1 MTAPAALDEFAF
13 LTDDARDQHAAVPT
27 VRRESLALDDAHSL
41 SALVFGDALPRA
53 VFVHGAGLNAHTWDR
68 TIIDLAAPAL
78 AIDLPGHGDS
88 SWRDD
93 ADYSPERNA
102 DAIIRAIE
110 AWAEAP
116 VALVGHS
123 LGGLTAIHVAARRP
137 DLVSHLTLVD
147 ILPGVGGS
155 GRSALAPFYEKLEF
169 ASVDDVL
176 DHAVSFGLGGE
187 REKARRSVIL
197 NTRTRD
203 DGVVE
208 WKHHMAR
215 VFSNS
220 APDHS
225 PVEIDDDRDARALA
239 SIEAPVTLIAGSHG
253 FLSPEQIDGFA
264 AARPENEAIVLDAPH
279 NVQETRHLDLAL
291 SVRASLPGR
300 N

>member
-1 MTAPAALDEFAF
+1 MTAHAALDEFAF
-13 LTDDARDQHAAVPT
+13 LSHDARDQGADVPRA
-27 VRRESLALDDAHSL
+27 RREHLALDDGRAI
-41 SALVFGDALPRA
+41 SALLFGEAPPRA

-68 TIIDLAAPAL
+68 TVIDLAAPAL

-102 DAIIRAIE
+102 EAVIRAIE
-110 AWAEAP
+110 RWAESP
-116 VALVGHS
+116 VVLVGHS

-137 DLVSHLTLVD
+137 DLVDRLVLVD
-147 ILPGVGGS
+147 ILPGIGGS

-169 ASVDDVL
+169 ASIDDVL
-176 DHAVSFGLGGE
+176 DHAVAFGLGGE
-187 REKARRSVIL
+187 REKARRGVIL

-215 VFSNS
+215 ILSDS
-220 APDHS
+220 APDHR
-225 PVEIDDDRDARALA
+225 PLELDDDRDGRALA
-239 SIEAPVTLIAGSHG
+239 AVAAPITLVAGTRGLLDADRIRAFSDERE
-253 FLSPEQIDGFA
+253 SNSA
-264 AARPENEAIVLDAPH
+264 VVLDAPH
-279 NVQETRHLDLAL
+279 NVQETNHLDLARI
-291 SVRASLPGR
+291 VRASLSGR

>member
-13 LTDDARDQHAAVPT
+13 LADDARDQHAAVPT
-27 VRRESLALDDAHSL
+27 VRRERLTLDAGLVL
-41 SALVFGDALPRA
+41 SALLFGDARPRT

-68 TIIDLAAPAL
+68 TIIDLDEPAL
-78 AIDLPGHGDS
+78 ALDLPGHGDS

-102 DAIIRAIE
+102 AAVVRAIE
-110 AWAEAP
+110 HWADTP
-116 VALVGHS
+116 VTLVGHS

-137 DLVSHLTLVD
+137 DLIARLVLVD
-147 ILPGVGGS
+147 VLPGIGGS
-155 GRSALAPFYEKLEF
+155 GRSALASFYEKLEF

-176 DHAVSFGLGGE
+176 DHAVAFGLGGE
-187 REKARRSVIL
+187 REKARRGVLL

-215 VFSNS
+215 ILSGS
-220 APDHS
+220 APDHR
-225 PVEIDDDRDARALA
+225 PLEIDDERDARALE
-239 SIEAPVTLIAGSHG
+239 SVTAPITLIAGSHG
-253 FLSPEQIDGFA
+253 LLSPERIDTFA
-264 AARPENEAIVLDAPH
+264 SARAENDAIVLDAPH
-279 NVQETRHLDLAL
+279 NVQETSHLAL
-291 SVRASLPGR
+291 ARAVQASLPGR